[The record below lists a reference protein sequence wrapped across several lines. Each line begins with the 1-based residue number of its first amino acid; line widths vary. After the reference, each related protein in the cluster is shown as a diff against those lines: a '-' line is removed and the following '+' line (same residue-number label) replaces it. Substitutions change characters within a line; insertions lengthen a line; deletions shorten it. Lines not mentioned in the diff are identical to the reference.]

1 MTRTATSNASFLYVP
16 ADQPKLLAKARSHRG
31 AIILDLEDSVAPSRK
46 EAALAA
52 AVAFLKDE
60 LRDGEVWVR
69 INTGAAGLR
78 EAELLAE
85 CPNLTGL
92 WIPKAEEPAYVQD
105 IARRTSEAPGGGP
118 ALGLL
123 IESARGVLALAELLN
138 LPDTQ
143 QVQLGEID
151 LAADLRHSA
160 SRPENMTWF
169 RHWLITHAA
178 AAGLPQPVAPVDA
191 DYTNLA
197 SFKASCI
204 SLRDIGFG
212 SRACIHPAQ
221 ADLAEQVFST
231 GAEDLAAAHALLDQ
245 YEAAL
250 RENRGALGDDKGSM
264 IDAASVRSARR
275 ITGR

>member
-1 MTRTATSNASFLYVP
+1 MIRTATGNASFLYVP
-16 ADQPKLLAKARSHRG
+16 ADQSRLVAKAKSRHG

-46 EAALAA
+46 EEALAA
-52 AVAFLKDE
+52 AVTFLSGDA
-60 LRDGEVWVR
+60 RNAEVWVR
-69 INTGAAGLR
+69 INPGAAGLH
-78 EAELLAE
+78 EAELLTE
-85 CPNLTGL
+85 SPNLTGL

-105 IARRTSEAPGGGP
+105 IASRVSDTPGGGP

-123 IESARGVLALAELLN
+123 IESARGVLALAELLS
-138 LPDTQ
+138 LPETQ

-151 LAADLRHSA
+151 LAADLRHA
-160 SRPENMTWF
+160 APGPENMIWF

-178 AAGLPQPVAPVDA
+178 AAGLPQPVGPVDA

-197 SFKASCI
+197 GFKASCFG
-204 SLRDIGFG
+204 LRDIGFG

-221 ADLAEQVFST
+221 ADIAEQVFGTS
-231 GAEDLAAAHALLDQ
+231 AEDLAAAHALLDQ

-250 RENRGALGDDKGSM
+250 RENRGALGDGSGSM

-275 ITGR
+275 LTGR

>member
-1 MTRTATSNASFLYVP
+1 MIETATSKASFLYVP
-16 ADQPKLLAKARSHRG
+16 ADQPRLVAKARSRPG

-46 EAALAA
+46 GEALAA
-52 AVAFLKDE
+52 AVAFLQDDASHDE
-60 LRDGEVWVR
+60 AWVR
-69 INTGAAGLR
+69 INPGAAGLY
-78 EAELLAE
+78 EAELLTE
-85 CPNLTGL
+85 CPNLAGL
-92 WIPKAEEPAYVQD
+92 WIPKAEEPAHVQD
-105 IARRTSEAPGGGP
+105 IASRVSDTPGDGP

-123 IESARGVLALAELLN
+123 IESARGVLALAELLR
-138 LPDTQ
+138 LPETQ

-151 LAADLRHSA
+151 LAADLRHAA
-160 SRPENMTWF
+160 SDSENMTWF

-178 AAGLPQPVAPVDA
+178 AAGLPQPVGPVDA

-197 SFKASCI
+197 GFRASCL

-221 ADLAEQVFST
+221 ADIAEQVFGTS
-231 GAEDLAAAHALLDQ
+231 AEDLVAAHALLDR

-250 RENRGALGDDKGSM
+250 RENRGALGDGSGSM

-275 ITGR
+275 LTGR